1 MEKKEQIYQHIRKDT
16 LAKLKNQEYDALGMD
31 TLSVSLELKMDRANI
46 SRILNQLYNDGRVVK
61 TSSRPVLFADRASLE
76 KRAEQTYLPSIIPK
90 DKTFGDYLSHGTDE
104 QEEDRINS
112 FSRYITNLRH
122 SRMAEPVKRAKSAVL
137 YPSGLNAIIIGE
149 RGTGRFQ
156 FAKAMANYA
165 KEVRFVD
172 EKKKPNIVE
181 CLNYNVANEK
191 SFLRLLFGEVTDKGG
206 SYKKGIFAQTQN
218 NIVILN
224 NMDRLPA
231 NALSSLYNAILDKS
245 FSPIGSNKTFD
256 LKSLIIATVST
267 DILEDDSDI
276 RRCFPMPISL
286 PNLQERS
293 IAEKLVLILQYLQ
306 DESAIIDK
314 TIRIS
319 KDALSCFVMSEY
331 KGNLAH
337 LRAEVRQAC
346 ALGHQ
351 KYMNENTFFI
361 DIGFDELSTPVLENI
376 FHINERMNE
385 LHETLNLF
393 GNEYLFFSPRQPN
406 EELSLLY
413 ELDRSPNPQEILNVQ
428 NVGEEMINRCIEDI
442 ESAGNIQLNTI
453 RSIFMQK
460 IYDLVYPLLEGH
472 PICRSE
478 NLLYGLLLH
487 ISDEIGRSS
496 AGGAGRGMNL
506 MNKIARQTDYACAAG
521 VVEAVEAAYDIRFQ
535 EAETDYIATY
545 LYLSSQW
552 IDKRYIQLLIIS
564 KGGETAKN
572 YADYING
579 QNFKTHAS
587 HMTVTPEEVEEE
599 GIALVAEKMKQIDR
613 GRGVIIIT
621 DNTLIREKS
630 GQIAEQYP
638 GEFTIIEEMTIQKV
652 FSIAERVE
660 SLGATI
666 GSSGALG
673 QLEESREED
682 DNPVGVHARELL
694 DDIQNKLLA
703 ESLVFLNP
711 EKACQSLFNVLLNVI
726 SDLQIPYTDDL
737 MIKFIFHT
745 VFTLERCIRKEPFS
759 YPKARSLVKQYAKLF
774 TALEKNFE
782 TITEIFSV
790 QIPVSEMG
798 FIIEILLPYY
808 EGAKM

>member
-1 MEKKEQIYQHIRKDT
+1 
-16 LAKLKNQEYDALGMD
+16 
-31 TLSVSLELKMDRANI
+31 
-46 SRILNQLYNDGRVVK
+46 
-61 TSSRPVLFADRASLE
+61 
-76 KRAEQTYLPSIIPK
+76 
-90 DKTFGDYLSHGTDE
+90 
-104 QEEDRINS
+104 
-112 FSRYITNLRH
+112 
-122 SRMAEPVKRAKSAVL
+122 MAEPVKRAKSAVL
-137 YPSGLNAIIIGE
+137 YPSGMNTIVIGE

-165 KEVRFVD
+165 KEVHFVD

-181 CLNYNVANEK
+181 CLNYNVSNEK
-191 SFLRLLFGEVTDKGG
+191 SFLRLLFGEVTDKGS

-224 NMDRLPA
+224 NMDQLPA

-245 FSPIGSNKTFD
+245 FSPLGSNKTFE
-256 LKSLIIATVST
+256 LKSLVIATVSN

-276 RRCFPMPISL
+276 RRCFPMIVSL

-306 DESAIIDK
+306 DESILIDK

-351 KYMNENTFFI
+351 KYLNEKTFFI

-376 FHINERMNE
+376 FHISERMSE
-385 LHETLNLF
+385 LNETLNLF
-393 GNEYLFFSPRQPN
+393 GNEYLFFSPRRPN
-406 EELSLLY
+406 PELLLLY

-428 NVGEEMINRCIEDI
+428 NVCEELINRCIEDI
-442 ESAGNIQLNTI
+442 ESAGNNQRNTI
-453 RSIFMQK
+453 RSIFLQR
-460 IYDLVYPLLEGH
+460 IYELVHPLLEGH
-472 PICRSE
+472 PICRNE

-496 AGGAGRGMNL
+496 SGGAARAANL
-506 MNKIARQTDYACAAG
+506 MNKIARPADYACASAI
-521 VVEAVEAAYDIRFQ
+521 VETVDNAYGIRFQ

-564 KGGETAKN
+564 KGGEVAKN

-587 HMTVTPEEVEEE
+587 YMMMTPEEAE
-599 GIALVAEKMKQIDR
+599 GQGILRVADKMKEIDR

-621 DNTLIREKS
+621 DNTLIRENS
-630 GQIAEQYP
+630 GRIPERYR
-638 GEFTIIEEMTIQKV
+638 GEFTIIEEMTIQKIV
-652 FSIAERVE
+652 TIAERVE

-666 GSSGALG
+666 RSSDVFG
-673 QLEESREED
+673 QFTKAREED
-682 DNPVGVHARELL
+682 REPVGAHARELL

-711 EKACQSLFNVLLNVI
+711 EKACQALFNVLLNII

-759 YPKARSLVKQYAKLF
+759 YPRARSLVKQNAELF
-774 TALEKNFE
+774 GALEKNFE
-782 TITEIFSV
+782 TVTEIFSV

-808 EGAKM
+808 EGRSYT